1 MSRFDDYLE
10 AMGRL
15 DMTGDKDSWVG
26 DWLIRRVWRTERVSF
41 TADHVDGISVNAR
54 PSMLD
59 VARLMENVDAGMAG
73 VER

>member
-15 DMTGDKDSWVG
+15 DMNGGKDSWVG
-26 DWLIRRVWRTERVSF
+26 DWLIRRVLRTERVSF
-41 TADHVDGISVNAR
+41 TADHVAGISVNAR
-54 PSMLD
+54 ESMLD